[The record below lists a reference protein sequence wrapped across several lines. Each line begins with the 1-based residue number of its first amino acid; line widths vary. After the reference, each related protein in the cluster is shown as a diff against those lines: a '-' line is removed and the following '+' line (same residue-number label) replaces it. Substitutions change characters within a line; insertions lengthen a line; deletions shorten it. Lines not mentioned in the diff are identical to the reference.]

1 MARKLISPAAHPQAL
16 GASVVALEM
25 RMLDTCP
32 EKDPGTRPL
41 LQAS

>member
-25 RMLDTCP
+25 RMLRRIQEPD
-32 EKDPGTRPL
+32 PL